1 MHLFFLDTIILL
13 ENYIVSVHDF
23 FDTVIEQYFKAPQV
37 SHSRRKHRPYG
48 IMGDTPLPGKPLGG
62 FSPKPLSL
70 VLTEGVRESHRVA
83 SVMPKGEA
91 FRHQGRDTPVKKR
104 HRVASVA
111 HYDTLPI

>member
-13 ENYIVSVHDF
+13 KKYIASVNDF
-23 FDTVIEQYFKAPQV
+23 LDTVIEQYFKAPQV
-37 SHSRRKHRPYG
+37 PYSRRKHRPYG
-48 IMGDTPLPGKPLGG
+48 IMGGTPLLGKPLGG
-62 FSPKPLSL
+62 FSPNPLSL
-70 VLTEGVRESHRVA
+70 VLAEGVRGSHRVA